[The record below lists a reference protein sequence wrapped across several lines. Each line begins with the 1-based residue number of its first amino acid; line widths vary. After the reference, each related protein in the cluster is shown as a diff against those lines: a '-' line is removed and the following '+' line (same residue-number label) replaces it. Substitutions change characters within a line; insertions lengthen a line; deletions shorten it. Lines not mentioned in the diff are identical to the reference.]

1 MHSDKPDSLEFH
13 QCFMKDDGFAQLIYY
28 LISYVVVEQI
38 CLNHPQ
44 GKGLFSKA
52 LWKMRKKLMV
62 REHFALSFFRKFTSF
77 S

>member
-1 MHSDKPDSLEFH
+1 
-13 QCFMKDDGFAQLIYY
+13 MKDDGFTQLIYY
-28 LISYVVVEQI
+28 LLISYAVVEQI
-38 CLNHPQ
+38 YLNHPL

-62 REHFALSFFRKFTSF
+62 REHFELSFFRKLTSF